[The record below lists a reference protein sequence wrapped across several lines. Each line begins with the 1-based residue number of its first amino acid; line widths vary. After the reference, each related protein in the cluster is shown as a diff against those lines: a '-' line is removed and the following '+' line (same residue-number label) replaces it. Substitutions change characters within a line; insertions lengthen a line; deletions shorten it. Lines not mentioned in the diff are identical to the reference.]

1 MSAQDLQVF
10 EDARPRLGALAY
22 RLLGTAAEAE
32 DAVQE
37 AYLRWDAAERPVI
50 ENPPAW
56 LTRVL
61 TNLCLTQLDSA
72 RARREASVGQWLPE
86 PLLDGDPLLGP
97 AETVAQRD
105 AVSFAMLG
113 LLEILPPRERAVFVL
128 REAFSH
134 SHAEIAEIL
143 GTSESGSQQ
152 ALARARRH
160 LSEGRRRRAVD
171 PVTSQA
177 VARAF
182 LDAAVGGDIERLLAV
197 LAEDATSRADG
208 GGTFP
213 AARRPLRG
221 GQAVATYLRGI
232 FRRTP
237 AMSRLVA
244 GPVEIHAADV
254 NRAPA
259 LLVAERGRLL
269 GVITLELEGE
279 RVRHVRIQLD
289 PAKLARISADWAE
302 RGTSEPLARL
312 Q

>member
-1 MSAQDLQVF
+1 MSVQDLATF

-37 AYLRWDAAERPVI
+37 AYLRWDAAERTLI

-61 TNLCLTQLDSA
+61 TNLCLNQLDSA
-72 RARREASVGQWLPE
+72 RARRETSVGQWLPE

-105 AVSFAMLG
+105 AVSLAMLG

-171 PVTSQA
+171 PATSHA
-177 VARAF
+177 VAREF
-182 LDAAVGGDIERLLAV
+182 LEAAVGGDLERLVAV
-197 LAEDATSRADG
+197 LAEEATSRADG

-213 AARRPLRG
+213 AARRPIRG

-237 AMSRLVA
+237 ATSRFVA
-244 GPVEIHAADV
+244 GPVEVHAADV

-259 LLVAERGRLL
+259 LLVTTQGRLL
-269 GVITLELEGE
+269 GVIALELEGE

-289 PAKLARISADWAE
+289 PAKLARIGADWAGRE
-302 RGTSEPLARL
+302 HSEPLARMW
-312 Q
+312 